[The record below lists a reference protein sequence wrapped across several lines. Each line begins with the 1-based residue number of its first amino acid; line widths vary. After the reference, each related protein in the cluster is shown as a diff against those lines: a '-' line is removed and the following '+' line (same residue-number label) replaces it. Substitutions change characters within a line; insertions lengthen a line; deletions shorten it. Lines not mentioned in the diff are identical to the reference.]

1 MTLSIIFGFVAGIFL
16 GSIFKV
22 TIGLI
27 LACSVFCFIFFV
39 YKKFVADTEK
49 RFVLYGAFLFEKYL
63 AADLTKSPTGSAAGI
78 GKAVSAAAD
87 SSTNIRAPVPIAN
100 TSSAL
105 LRGWTIGLLLLLG
118 ITLGL
123 GRMYFSDLNQESKLS
138 QYIGQKVSAE
148 GIIVEEPDVRESNT
162 KLTVLITK
170 ISILESMSAKTS
182 AVADVRPRA
191 IEERAS
197 PTPAKLEFRE
207 KILVTASIYPEY
219 KYGDKVLLENLKLTP
234 PKAIETDS
242 GRVFDYVGYLR
253 VRGIWYTAGFVKISL
268 IESGH
273 GSIIKTGLFKIK
285 KSFTNALNSAI
296 PQPESSLMA
305 GLLLGTKQSL
315 GKDLLNE
322 FNRAGVS
329 HVVVLSG
336 YNIAI
341 VAQSIMSFLTFLPQA
356 FSFTFGCI
364 GIILFTILSGGG
376 ASAWRA
382 AIMVLV
388 ALFAKKIN
396 RDYKASRAFGFA
408 VVLMLAP
415 NPLLLVFDP
424 SFQLSALATIGLIF
438 VSPFITPYLLWA
450 TEKFGL
456 REIISSTIA
465 AQLTVLPFLIYTT
478 GVLSLVSLPVNI
490 LILSTIPTTMFLG
503 FITGALGLVSI
514 YLSFI
519 PALFSYAFLRY
530 QFTVVHIGANLPFG
544 VVLLP
549 AFSPIILVLIYI
561 FIFSGLYFLQ
571 KKS

>member
-1 MTLSIIFGFVAGIFL
+1 MILSIIFGFVAGIFL

-22 TIGLI
+22 TVGLI
-27 LACSVFCFIFFV
+27 LACSVLCFIFFV
-39 YKKFVADTEK
+39 YKKFVVDTEK

-138 QYIGQKVSAE
+138 QYVGQKVSAE
-148 GIIVEEPDVRESNT
+148 GIIVGEPDVRESNT
-162 KLTVLITK
+162 KLTV
-170 ISILESMSAKTS
+170 
-182 AVADVRPRA
+182 
-191 IEERAS
+191 
-197 PTPAKLEFRE
+197 KLSKVNDKLVSE

-234 PKAIETDS
+234 PKAIESDS

-273 GSIIKTGLFKIK
+273 GSFIKNGLFKIK
-285 KSFTNALNSAI
+285 KSFTNALDLAI

-322 FNRAGVS
+322 FSRAGVS

-341 VAQSIMSFLTFLPQA
+341 VAQSMMSFLTFLPQA

-364 GIILFTILSGGG
+364 GIVLFTILSGGG

-388 ALFAKKIN
+388 ALFAKKMN

-408 VVLMLAP
+408 VVLMLTP

-438 VSPFITPYLLWA
+438 VSPFITPYLLWT

-465 AQLTVLPFLIYTT
+465 TQLTVLPFLIYNT

-503 FITGALGLVSI
+503 FVTGAFGLISP

-519 PALFSYAFLRY
+519 PALFSYAFLWY
-530 QFTVVHIGANLPFG
+530 QLTIVHIGANLPFG
-544 VVLLP
+544 AVSLP

-571 KKS
+571 KKA